1 MAEHTK
7 YMLKVT
13 AGPNYDPSTH
23 HPVHVNTPAPLKIS
37 SEHID
42 ASINVRI
49 QDYRGLPKGSPSTSP
64 YFTHPSHTHDR
75 YSIAFTFALKQTL
88 NGNDVVFGN
97 DFDHPIRDRLPPG
110 FNTAFRIVKWMIDP
124 GLDGDVYADEPYLY
138 GPLLSSINIFRVG
151 NSLVGKKEDGGEG
164 EEKAEDG
171 SSAQK
176 ALEAETA
183 AAGEEVSDSDVV
195 VLEEGAEGDGQAARE
210 AAHVPADAAARKK
223 YFLQE
228 PRRNEFQ
235 FEEGRAYL
243 CDFFNPYLDFNEF
256 ALKLPGFTLP
266 IVRYW
271 DGQPLRYVLKNRAT
285 NTPLFVIV
293 FTLVPAEEVDQA
305 EGGGERQESKT
316 EETSGASKASKD
328 AADLQASME
337 KEKLGDDPVF
347 ADEGVD

>member
-23 HPVHVNTPAPLKIS
+23 HPVHVNDPTPLKIS

-49 QDYRGLPKGSPSTSP
+49 QDYRGLPKGSLSTSP
-64 YFTHPSHTHDR
+64 YFTHATHIHDR

-124 GLDGDVYADEPYLY
+124 GLDGDVYAEEPYLY
-138 GPLLSSINIFRVG
+138 GPLLSSINVLRVG
-151 NSLVGKKEDGGEG
+151 NSIAGKTEKEGEG
-164 EEKAEDG
+164 EGEDKG
-171 SSAQK
+171 EGGGKKTQE

-183 AAGEEVSDSDVV
+183 AAGEEVPDSGVV

-210 AAHVPADAAARKK
+210 AAQVPADAAARKK
-223 YFLQE
+223 HFLQE
-228 PRRNEFQ
+228 PKRKEFQ

-293 FTLVPAEEVDQA
+293 FTLVPAEQVDEA
-305 EGGGERQESKT
+305 EGGEEGQESKT
-316 EETSGASKASKD
+316 KETSGASKESKGAVD
-328 AADLQASME
+328 
-337 KEKLGDDPVF
+337 GFV
-347 ADEGVD
+347 DEGVD

>member
-223 YFLQE
+223 YFCRSRGGTSFSL
-228 PRRNEFQ
+228 RRGGQ
-235 FEEGRAYL
+235 
-243 CDFFNPYLDFNEF
+243 F